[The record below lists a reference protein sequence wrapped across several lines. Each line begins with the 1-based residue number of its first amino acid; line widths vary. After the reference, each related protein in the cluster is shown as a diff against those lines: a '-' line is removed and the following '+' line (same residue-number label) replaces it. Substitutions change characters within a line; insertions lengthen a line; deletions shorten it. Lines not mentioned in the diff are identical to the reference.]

1 MARRKNEFLTEVE
14 FEFMKALWQAG
25 KGTVREIHSILSTK
39 TPRAYTSVATI
50 LKVLDGKGYVTST
63 KEDRTLVY
71 SPALSRS
78 NYEKKF
84 LRQMSNSM
92 FGGTPS
98 ALVARLIEDEDLSE
112 EMIVEIRRI
121 IDERMGRDAS
131 G

>member
-14 FEFMKALWQAG
+14 FEFMEALWQAG
-25 KGTVREIHSILSTK
+25 KGTVREIHSILSIK
-39 TPRAYTSVATI
+39 KPRAYTSVATI
-50 LKVLDGKGYVTST
+50 LKVLDDKGYVTST

-98 ALVARLIEDEDLSE
+98 ALVARLIEDEELSE
-112 EMIVEIRRI
+112 ETIVEIRRV